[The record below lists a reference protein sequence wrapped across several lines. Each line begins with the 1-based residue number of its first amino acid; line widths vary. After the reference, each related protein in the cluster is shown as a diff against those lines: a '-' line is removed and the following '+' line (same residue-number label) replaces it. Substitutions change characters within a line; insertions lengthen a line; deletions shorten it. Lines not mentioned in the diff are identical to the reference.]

1 MSIERC
7 FIGTPF
13 PFSLGLILLRIL
25 GHDYSLHD
33 YPIIMTLVLYS
44 GFQVMIIVFR
54 IQVMIISDLVLI
66 NMTLVFLLSS
76 LVVLVSLWYVARIHY
91 NNPLMF
97 T

>member
-1 MSIERC
+1 
-7 FIGTPF
+7 
-13 PFSLGLILLRIL
+13 
-25 GHDYSLHD
+25 
-33 YPIIMTLVLYS
+33 
-44 GFQVMIIVFR
+44 MIIVFR

-66 NMTLVFLLSS
+66 NIDLVFLLSS